1 MNIAEKPLTGRH
13 VFAIFI
19 LAFGIIISVNI
30 FMAYSAIKT
39 FPGVEVEN
47 SYIASQTFDQ
57 RKFDQ
62 IGLGWVTHAS
72 YENGQLEFSI
82 RDQDGNAVHA
92 GIVDAVIGRP
102 STDRNDERVEFVIQ
116 HGVYTAS
123 IPLDA
128 GMWMLKINAVSRQG
142 DPFTQRFA
150 IWVN

>member
-82 RDQDGNAVHA
+82 RDQDGNAIHA

-102 STDRNDERVEFVIQ
+102 TTDRNDERVEFVIQ

-128 GMWMLKINAVSRQG
+128 GMWMLKIDAVSRQG

>member
-72 YENGQLEFSI
+72 HENGQLEFSI
-82 RDQDGNAVHA
+82 RDQDGNAIHA

-102 STDRNDERVEFVIQ
+102 TTDRNDERVEFVIQ
-116 HGVYTAS
+116 HGVYIAS

-128 GMWMLKINAVSRQG
+128 GMWMLKIDAVSRQG

>member
-82 RDQDGNAVHA
+82 RDQDGNAIHA

-128 GMWMLKINAVSRQG
+128 GMWMLKIDAVSRQG

>member
-102 STDRNDERVEFVIQ
+102 TTDRNDERVEFVIQ

>member
-1 MNIAEKPLTGRH
+1 MNIAAKPLTGRH
-13 VFAIFI
+13 VFAIF
-19 LAFGIIISVNI
+19 LTAFGTIISVNI

-57 RKFDQ
+57 RKFNQ
-62 IGLGWVTHAS
+62 IDLGWVTRAS
-72 YENGQLEFSI
+72 YKNGQLEFSI
-82 RDQDGNAVHA
+82 RDQDGDAIHA
-92 GIVDAVIGRP
+92 GAVDAVIGRP
-102 STDRNDERVEFVIQ
+102 TTDWNDERVDFVTQ
-116 HGVYTAS
+116 QGVYTAS

-142 DPFTQRFA
+142 DPFTQRFD

>member
-13 VFAIFI
+13 VFAIF
-19 LAFGIIISVNI
+19 LMAFGTIISVNV

-62 IGLGWVTHAS
+62 IDLGWVTHAS
-72 YENGQLEFSI
+72 YENGRLEFSI
-82 RDQDGNAVHA
+82 RDQDGNAIHA
-92 GIVDAVIGRP
+92 GEVDAVIGRP
-102 STDRNDERVEFVIQ
+102 TTDRNDERVDFVIRQ
-116 HGVYTAS
+116 GVYTAS

-128 GMWMLKINAVSRQG
+128 GMWMLKINAVSHQG
-142 DPFTQRFA
+142 DPFKQRFD

>member
-13 VFAIFI
+13 VFAIFLI
-19 LAFGIIISVNI
+19 AFGTIVSVNI
-30 FMAYSAIKT
+30 FMAYSAVKT

-62 IGLGWVTHAS
+62 IDLGWVTHAS
-72 YENGQLEFSI
+72 YENGRLEFSI
-82 RDQDGNAVHA
+82 RDQDGNAIHA
-92 GIVDAVIGRP
+92 GEVDAVIGRP
-102 STDRNDERVEFVIQ
+102 TTDRNDERVDFVIRQ
-116 HGVYTAS
+116 GVYTAS

-128 GMWMLKINAVSRQG
+128 GIWMLKINAVSHQG
-142 DPFTQRFA
+142 DPFTQRFD

>member
-19 LAFGIIISVNI
+19 LAFGIIIGVNI

-82 RDQDGNAVHA
+82 RDQDGNAIHA
-92 GIVDAVIGRP
+92 GIVDAVIGR
-102 STDRNDERVEFVIQ
+102 TDPKRYRPTAALRIPTPRRRPEFSEP
-116 HGVYTAS
+116 H
-123 IPLDA
+123 
-128 GMWMLKINAVSRQG
+128 RQ
-142 DPFTQRFA
+142 
-150 IWVN
+150 

>member
-19 LAFGIIISVNI
+19 LAFCIIISVNI

-62 IGLGWVTHAS
+62 IDLGWVTNAS
-72 YENGQLEFSI
+72 FENGQLEFSI
-82 RDQDGNAVHA
+82 RDQDGNAIHA

-102 STDRNDERVEFVIQ
+102 TTDRNDERVEFVIQ

-123 IPLDA
+123 MPLDA
-128 GMWMLKINAVSRQG
+128 GMWMLKIDAVSRQG

>member
-102 STDRNDERVEFVIQ
+102 TTDRNDERVEFVIQ

-123 IPLDA
+123 MPLDA
-128 GMWMLKINAVSRQG
+128 GMWMLKIDAVSRQG

>member
-82 RDQDGNAVHA
+82 RDQDGNAIHA

-102 STDRNDERVEFVIQ
+102 TTDRNDERVEFVIQ

>member
-82 RDQDGNAVHA
+82 RDQDGNAIHA

>member
-13 VFAIFI
+13 VFAIF
-19 LAFGIIISVNI
+19 LMAFGTIISVNI

-62 IGLGWVTHAS
+62 IKLGWVTDAS

-82 RDQDGNAVHA
+82 RDQDGNATHA
-92 GIVDAVIGRP
+92 GAVDAVIGRP
-102 STDRNDERVEFVIQ
+102 TTDRSDERVEFVNQ

-128 GMWMLKINAVSRQG
+128 GMWMLKIDAVSLQG
-142 DPFTQRFA
+142 DPFTRRFD

>member
-13 VFAIFI
+13 VFAIFL
-19 LAFGIIISVNI
+19 LAFGTIISVNI

-62 IGLGWVTHAS
+62 INLGWATDVS
-72 YENGQLEFSI
+72 YNSGQLKFSI
-82 RDQDGNAVHA
+82 RDKKGAAIQASA
-92 GIVDAVIGRP
+92 VDAVIGRP
-102 STDRNDERVEFVIQ
+102 TTDEDDQRVAFVLNDGAYIA
-116 HGVYTAS
+116 T
-123 IPLDA
+123 ITLDT
-128 GMWMLKINAVSRQG
+128 GMWMLKINAVSRGG
-142 DPFTQRFA
+142 DLFTQRFD

>member
-102 STDRNDERVEFVIQ
+102 TTDRNDERVEFVIQ

-128 GMWMLKINAVSRQG
+128 GMWMLKIDAVSRQG

>member
-13 VFAIFI
+13 VFAIFLI
-19 LAFGIIISVNI
+19 AFGTIVCVNI
-30 FMAYSAIKT
+30 FMAYSAVKT

-62 IGLGWVTHAS
+62 IDLGWVTHAS

-82 RDQDGNAVHA
+82 RDRDGNALRA
-92 GIVDAVIGRP
+92 GAVDAVIGRP
-102 STDRNDERVEFVIQ
+102 TTDRNDERVDFVIQ
-116 HGVYTAS
+116 QDVYAAS

-128 GMWMLKINAVSRQG
+128 GMWMLKINAVSHQG
-142 DPFTQRFA
+142 DPFTQRFD

>member
-19 LAFGIIISVNI
+19 LAFGIIIGVNI

-102 STDRNDERVEFVIQ
+102 TTDRNDERVEFVIQ

>member
-13 VFAIFI
+13 VFAIF
-19 LAFGIIISVNI
+19 LMAFGTIISVNI

-57 RKFDQ
+57 RKFNEID
-62 IGLGWVTHAS
+62 LRWVTHAS

-82 RDQDGNAVHA
+82 RDQDGHAIHA
-92 GIVDAVIGRP
+92 GAIDAVIGRP
-102 STDRNDERVEFVIQ
+102 TTDRYDERVDFVIQ
-116 HGVYTAS
+116 QGVYTAS

-128 GMWMLKINAVSRQG
+128 GMWMLKINAVSHQG
-142 DPFTQRFA
+142 DPFTQRFD